1 MAFKPRISFAEAGIL
16 IPKNSERRSKM
27 INYIDNDEL
36 PIGFTMELALHS
48 DILNKF
54 AHMDK
59 ARQEQIVNGAR
70 TVNSRDEMRNY
81 VESIAKM

>member
-1 MAFKPRISFAEAGIL
+1 
-16 IPKNSERRSKM
+16 M

-36 PIGFTMELALHS
+36 PIGFTMELALHT

-54 AHMDK
+54 AQMDK
-59 ARQEQIVNGAR
+59 PRQEQIVNGAR
-70 TVNSRDEMRNY
+70 NVNSRDEMRNY

>member
-1 MAFKPRISFAEAGIL
+1 
-16 IPKNSERRSKM
+16 M

-70 TVNSRDEMRNY
+70 TVSSRDEMRNY